1 VDVSKRVKAKE
12 VSSVSE
18 ISAKMDKTQPAP
30 VEALYG
36 DDAAVT
42 VIIASSGNR
51 GWTWR

>member
-1 VDVSKRVKAKE
+1 MFDELDRLTYELRDVSKRVKAKE

-36 DDAAVT
+36 D
-42 VIIASSGNR
+42 R
-51 GWTWR
+51 